1 MKQER
6 AGTSWWHWRQEDR
19 FKTCFGLS
27 SLQIKYERWRGRRGK
42 SNSSVDKECA
52 CNAGDPGSTP
62 GLGRS
67 SGEGIGYTLQYSS
80 ASLVA
85 LLVKNLPALWETWV
99 PYLGWE
105 DTLGEGRATHSSILV
120 WRIPMDRAAW
130 WATVHGVAKS
140 QTRWSD

>member
-99 PYLGWE
+99 Q
-105 DTLGEGRATHSSILV
+105 SLV
-120 WRIPMDRAAW
+120 
-130 WATVHGVAKS
+130 
-140 QTRWSD
+140 